1 VILAEDVRVSST
13 DKKVPGD
20 LPVEADQ
27 ATAASN
33 ALHASPEILP
43 PVPRI
48 RLCDI
53 VAWKFGR
60 EKSMSIV
67 ERVEKDLVA
76 ALKAQE
82 ALKLSVLRMM
92 KAALMNKKV
101 ELGKVVDDSE
111 ALAVLRTLA
120 KQRRESVEAFRKGG
134 RDDLASKEEAEIKI
148 VEAYLPAAASEEEI
162 DAAVAAAIAETGAST
177 AKDMGKA
184 MKTAMAKL
192 AGKNA
197 DGKRVSEKVRAKLG
211 A

>member
-1 VILAEDVRVSST
+1 M
-13 DKKVPGD
+13 P
-20 LPVEADQ
+20 
-27 ATAASN
+27 
-33 ALHASPEILP
+33 
-43 PVPRI
+43 
-48 RLCDI
+48 
-53 VAWKFGR
+53 
-60 EKSMSIV
+60 IV
-67 ERVEKDLVA
+67 EKVEKDLVA

-101 ELGKVVDDSE
+101 EQGKAVDDAE

-134 RDDLASKEEAEIKI
+134 RDDLADKEEAEIKI
-148 VEAYLPAAASEEEI
+148 VEAYLPAAASEEDI

-177 AKDMGKA
+177 AKDFGKA
-184 MKTAMAKL
+184 MKAAVAKL